1 MKNVNSVNKNII
13 EIVNHMLIGG
23 GGLEK
28 SYKIRNYVDFK
39 IISIDKISSNR

>member
-23 GGLEK
+23 GLEK
-28 SYKIRNYVDFK
+28 PYKISTCKEFK

>member
-23 GGLEK
+23 GLK
-28 SYKIRNYVDFK
+28 KLIK
-39 IISIDKISSNR
+39 

>member
-23 GGLEK
+23 EGLK
-28 SYKIRNYVDFK
+28 NLIK
-39 IISIDKISSNR
+39 

>member
-13 EIVNHMLIGG
+13 EIVNHMLIG

>member
-23 GGLEK
+23 GGLK
-28 SYKIRNYVDFK
+28 N
-39 IISIDKISSNR
+39 IIK